1 MITDLYSSTDRVL
14 LAEIGQKIKRLRI
27 NANMSQKELS
37 ERCGLSV
44 FSISQTENGSNTSL
58 LSLLAILR
66 ALNALDM
73 LARFFEEE
81 PIDPI
86 AMIDYAKKHPKRK
99 RGSTIDKTSSNT
111 QNTESEW

>member
-1 MITDLYSSTDRVL
+1 MTDFYASTDRAL
-14 LAEIGQKIKRLRI
+14 LTEIGQKIKRLRI

-44 FSISQTENGSNTSL
+44 FSISQTENGNNTSL

-66 ALNALDM
+66 ALNALD
-73 LARFFEEE
+73 LLWRFFEEE

-86 AMIDYAKKHPKRK
+86 AMADYAKRHPQRQ
-99 RGSTIDKTSSNT
+99 RVSTIDKNSTNT
-111 QNTESEW
+111 QNSESEW